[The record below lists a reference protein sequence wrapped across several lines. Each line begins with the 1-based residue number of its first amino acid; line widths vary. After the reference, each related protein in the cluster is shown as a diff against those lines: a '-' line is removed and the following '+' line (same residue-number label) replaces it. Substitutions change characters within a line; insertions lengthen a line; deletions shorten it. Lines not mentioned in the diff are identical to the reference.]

1 MNANGLTAIAQG
13 ASAGVGFVEAHEE
26 ETARAM
32 IHKELRSL
40 TGKQDVE
47 YPRPAG
53 YYLTVKIYV
62 RPEELSTVNGPDGKA
77 VTIWAPPSVQRD
89 DKYQSVAALVVA
101 KGPQAYRGTDA
112 KGNPKF
118 PEGDWCR
125 VGDWV
130 VIPRYE
136 SHLVMFHG
144 IALGFIPDDRIL
156 AVIQDPRDVMAVNV
170 ADRI

>member
-1 MNANGLTAIAQG
+1 MRDHGGQLARSNGAKLAY
-13 ASAGVGFVEAHEE
+13 VEPEE
-26 ETARAM
+26 EATARDM
-32 IHKELRSL
+32 IHQELKSL
-40 TGKQDVE
+40 TGKDIE

-53 YYLTVKIYV
+53 YYLTVKIFV
-62 RPEELSTVNGPDGKA
+62 RPEELSTVNGPDGKP

-89 DKYQSVAALVVA
+89 DKYQSVSALVVA

-112 KGNPKF
+112 RGNPKF

-156 AVIQDPRDVMAVNV
+156 AVISDPRDVMAVNV
-170 ADRI
+170 ADKV